1 MQQIS
6 LFISIKIQI
15 KCNSINPS
23 RNLQNW
29 SSEES
34 MSCSLQLFNNPAIT
48 MPLIWLISSLSPRY
62 ITIWRY
68 FRNMLE
74 TIKKWFS
81 FKRNSTKSS
90 ICIFNEISLIRLTT
104 TTPKYFDMS
113 ESSCPL
119 HQSLWTPWSSNLL
132 DLHLLLSSHRL
143 YRK

>member
-23 RNLQNW
+23 RNLLSC

-34 MSCSLQLFNNPAIT
+34 MNCSSQLFNNPVTT
-48 MPLIWLISSLSPRY
+48 MPLIWLISSPFRRY
-62 ITIWRY
+62 TTTWRY

-90 ICIFNEISLIRLTT
+90 ICTFNAILLVRLTM
-104 TTPKYFDMS
+104 TTPKYFDMF
-113 ESSCPL
+113 ENSCLL
-119 HQSLWTPWSSNLL
+119 HLYRWTPWSSNSLEQ
-132 DLHLLLSSHRL
+132 HLLLSSHRL
-143 YRK
+143 FQK